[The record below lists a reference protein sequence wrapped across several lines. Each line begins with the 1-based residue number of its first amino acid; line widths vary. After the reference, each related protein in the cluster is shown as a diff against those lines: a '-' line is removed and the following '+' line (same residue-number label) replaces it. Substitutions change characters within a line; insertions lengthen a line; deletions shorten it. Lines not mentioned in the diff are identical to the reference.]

1 MNTKTKTT
9 NLDQMRERLAT
20 LKAELDGLS
29 RPKWNKQKAEI
40 ELLAADIE
48 HEEGIERSQR
58 KKAEAEQAAQ
68 EEALLKEQM
77 RQRSLALANLGETM
91 SKDYEDAANQLVKVW
106 TKSGNLFD
114 EVCDF
119 DFRSDPEFIALF
131 RPEYHVHQLCRCLT
145 TRGFRPV
152 IDAIK
157 NFHPGPLPDEV
168 KMADYLRGTVMDDA
182 ANDDAAPTNDG
193 EVDK

>member
-1 MNTKTKTT
+1 M
-9 NLDQMRERLAT
+9 A
-20 LKAELDGLS
+20 AEKGRG
-29 RPKWNKQKAEI
+29 RPSGSTGSAIK
-40 ELLAADIE
+40 
-48 HEEGIERSQR
+48 GTVR
-58 KKAEAEQAAQ
+58 KK
-68 EEALLKEQM
+68 
-77 RQRSLALANLGETM
+77 SVALANLDETM
-91 SKDYEDAANQLVKVW
+91 SKDYEDAADQIVKVW

-145 TRGFRPV
+145 TRGFRPI